1 VENRALWSEQGN
13 PLPFADAPLSLS
25 PNETGG
31 ASIRGVPGFPP
42 NPLSPPLS
50 LSSFLHTLSS
60 TPTTPLRTRKSI
72 AQPLVFYLGLWLPV
86 LEVEPSQQVLGPQAH
101 ARQRRQLQPQTEK
114 RGEGGN
120 VRI

>member
-72 AQPLVFYLGLWLPV
+72 AQPLVWDVCKSFDQQGDLPF
-86 LEVEPSQQVLGPQAH
+86 LFGEVPSASFH
-101 ARQRRQLQPQTEK
+101 
-114 RGEGGN
+114 
-120 VRI
+120 